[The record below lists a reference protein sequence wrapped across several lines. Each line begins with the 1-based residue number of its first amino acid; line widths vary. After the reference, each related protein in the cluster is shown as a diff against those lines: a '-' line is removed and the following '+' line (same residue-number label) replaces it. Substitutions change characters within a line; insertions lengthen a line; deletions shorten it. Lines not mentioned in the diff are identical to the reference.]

1 MMKNPVMVVMERLG
15 TPPATPMM
23 SGLQRPELRTEVT
36 SDELKAHIDTIEE
49 TYEFFLAY
57 AAQGVSGSGAGVSG
71 ELTNYLNRA
80 DQALAAFEGG
90 IGEAAQGADADAVAG
105 MDQVLQRDA
114 RDTRAA
120 LTLVKAQPS
129 ISSQLIDNL
138 NASIH
143 FRALLTDLF
152 LIDEALKVAASASS

>member
-1 MMKNPVMVVMERLG
+1 MQ
-15 TPPATPMM
+15 TM
-23 SGLQRPELRTEVT
+23 SGRQRSEVWTEVT
-36 SDELKAHIDTIEE
+36 SDELQKHIDTIEE

-57 AAQGVSGSGAGVSG
+57 AAQGVSGSGGSVSG
-71 ELTNYLNRA
+71 ELTQYLSRA

-90 IGEAAQGADADAVAG
+90 IGDAAEGNDADAVAA
-105 MDQVLQRDA
+105 MDQVVQRDA
-114 RDTRAA
+114 ADTRAA
-120 LTLVKAQPS
+120 LGLVMAQPS

-152 LIDEALKVAASASS
+152 LVDEALKASLASPE

>member
-1 MMKNPVMVVMERLG
+1 MKS
-15 TPPATPMM
+15 PPAIPPG
-23 SGLQRPELRTEVT
+23 SGRPGAEVWAEVT
-36 SDELKAHIDTIEE
+36 SEELKDHIDTIEE

-57 AAQGVSGSGAGVSG
+57 AAQGVSGSGTGISG
-71 ELTNYLNRA
+71 ELTRYLGRA

-90 IGEAAQGADADAVAG
+90 IGDAVEGSDTEAVAG
-105 MDQVLQRDA
+105 MDRVLQRDA
-114 RDTRAA
+114 SDTRAA
-120 LTLVKAQPS
+120 LKLVMAQPS

-152 LIDEALKVAASASS
+152 LVDEALKVSLASSG

>member
-1 MMKNPVMVVMERLG
+1 
-15 TPPATPMM
+15 
-23 SGLQRPELRTEVT
+23 VT

-49 TYEFFLAY
+49 AYEFFLAY
-57 AAQGVSGSGAGVSG
+57 AAQGVSGSGSGISG
-71 ELTNYLNRA
+71 ELTRYLGRA

-90 IGEAAQGADADAVAG
+90 IGEAAQGNNADAVAG

-114 RDTRAA
+114 TSTRAA
-120 LTLVKAQPS
+120 LKLVMAQPS

-143 FRALLTDLF
+143 VRALLTDLF
-152 LIDEALKVAASASS
+152 LIDEALKTSLAGA